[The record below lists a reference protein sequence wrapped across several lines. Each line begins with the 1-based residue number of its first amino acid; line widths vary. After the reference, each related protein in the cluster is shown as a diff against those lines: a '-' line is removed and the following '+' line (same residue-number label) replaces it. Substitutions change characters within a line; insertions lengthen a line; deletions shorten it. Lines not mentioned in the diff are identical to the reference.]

1 MNKNSNTKKIVRLS
15 LFLALGVVLNIIESM
30 LPVLIAVPGV
40 KLGIANTVG
49 LIVLYYYGPKEYTL
63 IGFLRVIL
71 VALLRTGIGSISFI
85 LSLSGWFLSTVFV
98 LLIYL
103 IKKVSIYGLSM
114 SSAVM
119 HGVGQIIMVIFI
131 YSLPE
136 MINYLP
142 ILIISG
148 IISGNVLA
156 LLCSEL
162 LKKLDK
168 VMR

>member
-1 MNKNSNTKKIVRLS
+1 MKNNRTKKIVRLS

-30 LPVLIAVPGV
+30 LPVLIPIPGV

-49 LIVLYYYGPKEYTL
+49 LIVLFYYGPKEYTL

-71 VALLRTGIGSISFI
+71 VALLRTGIGSISFM
-85 LSLSGWFLSTVFV
+85 LSLSGWFISTLFV
-98 LLIYL
+98 LLVNL
-103 IKKVSIYGLSM
+103 FKKVSVYGLSM

-119 HGVGQIIMVIFI
+119 HGVGQVVMYTIIS
-131 YSLPE
+131 SLPE

-142 ILIISG
+142 ILIVSG

>member
-1 MNKNSNTKKIVRLS
+1 MRNNSTKKIVRLS

-30 LPVLIAVPGV
+30 LPVLIPVPGV
-40 KLGIANTVG
+40 KLGIANTIG

-71 VALLRTGIGSISFI
+71 VALLRTGIGSISFM
-85 LSLSGWFLSTVFV
+85 LSLSGWFISTLFV
-98 LLIYL
+98 LLVNL
-103 IKKVSIYGLSM
+103 FKKVSVYGLSM

-142 ILIISG
+142 ILIVSG

>member
-1 MNKNSNTKKIVRLS
+1 MRNHSTKKIVRLA

-30 LPVLIAVPGV
+30 LPILIPIPGV
-40 KLGIANTVG
+40 KLGIANTIG

-63 IGFLRVIL
+63 IGFLRVLL

-85 LSLSGWFLSTVFV
+85 LSLSGWLLSTIFV
-98 LLIYL
+98 LFVYNF
-103 IKKVSIYGLSM
+103 KKVSIYGLSM

-119 HGVGQIIMVIFI
+119 HGIGQIIMVVFI

-142 ILIISG
+142 ILIVSG

>member
-1 MNKNSNTKKIVRLS
+1 MRNNSTKKIVRLS

-30 LPVLIAVPGV
+30 LPVLIPVPGV
-40 KLGIANTVG
+40 KLGIANTIG

-85 LSLSGWFLSTVFV
+85 LSLSGWLLSTIFI

-103 IKKVSIYGLSM
+103 IKKVSIFGLSM

-119 HGVGQIIMVIFI
+119 HEVGQIIMVIFI

-142 ILIISG
+142 ILIVSG

>member
-1 MNKNSNTKKIVRLS
+1 MRNNSTKKIVRLS

-30 LPVLIAVPGV
+30 LPVLIPVPGV
-40 KLGIANTVG
+40 KLGIANTIG

-85 LSLSGWFLSTVFV
+85 LSLSGWLLSTIFV
-98 LLIYL
+98 LLIHL
-103 IKKVSIYGLSM
+103 IKKVSIFGLSM

-142 ILIISG
+142 ILIVSG

-162 LKKLDK
+162 LKKLDR
-168 VMR
+168 VLR

>member
-1 MNKNSNTKKIVRLS
+1 MRNNSTKKIVRLS

-30 LPVLIAVPGV
+30 LPVLIPVPGV
-40 KLGIANTVG
+40 KLGIANTIG

-85 LSLSGWFLSTVFV
+85 LSLSGWLLSTIFV
-98 LLIYL
+98 LLIHL
-103 IKKVSIYGLSM
+103 IKKVSIFGLSM

-142 ILIISG
+142 ILIVSG

-156 LLCSEL
+156 LLCRKL